1 MMEISLPNDIIK
13 SHLPHTH
20 SSLFSLL
27 AHTAEQGFSLL
38 TDEILHLAGA
48 MEAAG
53 FRSVVGTMWAMVDD
67 GAPYVAGRFYEEM
80 LKGDADAGQEHI
92 RAARTLWNVSR

>member
-1 MMEISLPNDIIK
+1 MESYRAVHQHRLFSYMMEISLPNDIIK

-67 GAPYVAGRFYEEM
+67 GAPYVVVI
-80 LKGDADAGQEHI
+80 DHD
-92 RAARTLWNVSR
+92 